1 MAGLSKKRIFYLTVK
16 DIALL
21 AMFTAILFIQEEAL
35 TFLPNIQLTVFLLVL
50 YSKRLGFIRTSII
63 IFIHVILDNLVMGSF
78 SIIWTPAMYVGWML
92 IPIVLCTIFRKIE
105 NFIILAIMGAVF
117 SFTYCWCFVVP
128 NYYVLHIKPL
138 VYLASDFTFE
148 CILAAS
154 SFISIL
160 FLYVPCRDLFIK
172 FEIGKI
178 KEDEYDKID
187 LDYTESIKDSWIET
201 VKDKE
206 NNDKNID

>member
-1 MAGLSKKRIFYLTVK
+1 MAGLSTKRKVYLSVK
-16 DIALL
+16 DVALL

-92 IPIVLCTIFRKIE
+92 IPIVLCTIGKKIE
-105 NFIILAIMGAVF
+105 NFVVLAIMGAIL
-117 SFTYCWCFVVP
+117 SFTYCWCFIVP
-128 NYYVLHIKPL
+128 NYFVVHIKPL
-138 VYLASDFTFE
+138 AYLASDITFE
-148 CILAAS
+148 FILATS

-160 FLYVPCRDLFIK
+160 FLYVPCKDLFIK
-172 FEIGKI
+172 YGIGII

-187 LDYTESIKDSWIET
+187 LGYN
-201 VKDKE
+201 KE
-206 NNDKNID
+206 EL

>member
-1 MAGLSKKRIFYLTVK
+1 MAGLSTKRKVYLSVK
-16 DIALL
+16 DVALL

-92 IPIVLCTIFRKIE
+92 IPIVICTIFRKVE
-105 NFIILAIMGAVF
+105 NFMVLATMGAVL

-128 NYYVLHIKPL
+128 NYFVLHIKPL
-138 VYLASDFTFE
+138 VYLASDVTFE
-148 CILAAS
+148 CILASS
-154 SFISIL
+154 SFISIM
-160 FLYVPCRDLFIK
+160 FLYVPCRNLFIK

-178 KEDEYDKID
+178 NEEEYDKIE
-187 LDYTESIKDSWIET
+187 LDYTESIKDSWAEIA
-201 VKDKE
+201 KDKE